1 MITLLETCRIPPPP
15 SSAAAAAELQLPLSF
30 FDIVWIRSQPIRRL
44 LFYEYSCSES
54 HFLET
59 LVPKLKESLSLTL
72 KHYLPLAG
80 NLLYPLNTADHKPL
94 LRYVSGDSVSLKI
107 AVSGR
112 NFDELVGNHPRDADQ
127 FYDFVPEIPPATE
140 DSEYKI
146 VPVFALQVTLFP
158 GRGICIGFS
167 NLHSLGDARSIAGF
181 MQAWASIS
189 KSGGEDEFLTKH
201 GESPPVFDRSV
212 INDPLKIDSIFWE
225 AMKKI
230 PFTPPSFPIP
240 TNRVRAT
247 FTLHQSDIKKL
258 KEMVLAKKPDLGH
271 VSSFVVTASYVWTTL
286 LKSADAV
293 EDEDDD
299 HSTLEYF
306 KFAVDVRE
314 RINPSVPTNYFGNCL
329 GVGIAEIEHERLVDE
344 EGLLVAAEF
353 MSELIKNMSNNKDEA
368 LKGAENWMDGS
379 MKHVWARAVGVSGS
393 PRFDLCSADFG
404 WGNARKLEVVS
415 IDGERCS
422 ISLCKSNDSEGG
434 LEIGSSLPKERM
446 TAFAAIF
453 ADGLKL

>member
-1 MITLLETCRIPPPP
+1 MTTTLVETCQIPPPP
-15 SSAAAAAELQLPLSF
+15 CSSAAAELQLPLSF
-30 FDIVWIRSQPIRRL
+30 LDIVWIHSKPMRGL
-44 LFYEYSCSES
+44 LLYKYSCSES

-107 AVSGR
+107 AVSGG
-112 NFDELVGNHPRDADQ
+112 NFDDLVGNHPRDADQ

-158 GRGICIGFS
+158 GRGICIGLS

-181 MQAWASIS
+181 MRAWASIS

-225 AMKKI
+225 VMKKI
-230 PFTPPSFPIP
+230 PFTPSSSPLP

-247 FTLHQSDIKKL
+247 YTLHQSDIQKL
-258 KEMVLAKKPDLGH
+258 KDFVLAKKPGLVH
-271 VSSFVVTASYVWTTL
+271 VSSFVVTTSYIWTTL
-286 LKSADAV
+286 LKSAGAV
-293 EDEDDD
+293 EEEDDD

-306 KFAVDVRE
+306 KFAVDARE
-314 RINPSVPTNYFGNCL
+314 RVNPPVPTNYFGNCL
-329 GVGIAEIEHERLVDE
+329 GVGIAEIKHEKLVDE

-353 MSELIKNMSNNKDEA
+353 MSELMKNMSNNKDEA

-393 PRFDLCSADFG
+393 PRFDFCSADFG
-404 WGNARKLEVVS
+404 WGRARKFEVVS

-434 LEIGSSLPKERM
+434 LEIGLSLPKERM